1 MVRWSLSFVSLSLL
15 LSGCVAQELQVAY
28 SNEFNCPDHQVKV
41 QELGAERYRVS
52 GCNKSVVYQCFGD
65 HCGLDREEQAASA
78 RPAPTRQPP
87 AAALPEPQQKA
98 AAVSERKGREGVL
111 VSADVPIGQK
121 SLLKLRAAPGE
132 QSELVQ
138 IKLAVM
144 EPEET
149 LDDCDLELMLNGQRM
164 PPTKTRFTRT
174 GVLSNLLINVPRD
187 VVTELGVA
195 RQLALRACER
205 RWSLSDE
212 ALYEV
217 RNFVQRYEEELV
229 WLGDAKRGKTGG
241 LLAPSGGWPA
251 WSASALPPP
260 SKQQAPLEGSAL
272 FELLAPSVF
281 IVESLVSNGSRQGSA
296 VAVSPTEL
304 VTNCHVLD
312 GARKVLL
319 KQKGREWVA
328 KILRA
333 DPASDRCVISVPDQ
347 TFVPVRGVRAYTELK
362 VGESLY
368 TLGSPNGLELTL
380 SSGILSAVR
389 EEEGRRYVQTTA
401 PISPG
406 SSGGG
411 LFDAYGNLVG
421 VTTLVLAGRER
432 LNQSLNFAIPADAY
446 FQL

>member
-1 MVRWSLSFVSLSLL
+1 L
-15 LSGCVAQELQVAY
+15 LSGCVARELKASY
-28 SNEFNCPDHQVKV
+28 SNEFNCPDYQVDV
-41 QELGAERYRVS
+41 DELGADRYRVS
-52 GCNKSVVYQCFGD
+52 GCNKSVVYQCIGK
-65 HCGLDREEQAASA
+65 HCILDREEESASSEFQEVSQP
-78 RPAPTRQPP
+78 RPLAEQEPP
-87 AAALPEPQQKA
+87 AKA
-98 AAVSERKGREGVL
+98 VGVSKRKGSEGVL
-111 VSADVPIGQK
+111 VSADVRVSED

-132 QSELVQ
+132 HGDLVQ
-138 IKLAVM
+138 FKLAVM
-144 EPEET
+144 EREET
-149 LDDCDLELMLNGQRM
+149 LDDCELELMVNGQRM
-164 PPTKTRFTRT
+164 PPTKTRFNRA
-174 GVLSNLLINVPRD
+174 GVLSTLLINVPRD

-195 RQLALRACER
+195 RQLALRACDR
-205 RWSLSDE
+205 RWSLSE
-212 ALYEV
+212 QALFEV
-217 RNFVQRYEEELV
+217 RGFAERYEEELV
-229 WLGDAKRGKTGG
+229 WLGDAKKGKTGG
-241 LLAPSGGWPA
+241 LLAPSGGWPDWA
-251 WSASALPPP
+251 ASTLPAP
-260 SKQQAPLEGSAL
+260 SKQSAPLEGSAL
-272 FELLAPSVF
+272 FELLSPSVF
-281 IVESLVSNGSRQGSA
+281 MVESLVSNGSRQGSA

-333 DPASDRCVISVPDQ
+333 DPASDRCVLSVPEQ
-347 TFVPVRGVRAYTELK
+347 TFVPVRGVRPYADLK
-362 VGESLY
+362 VGENLF

-432 LNQSLNFAIPADAY
+432 LNQSLNFAIPADAF
-446 FQL
+446 FQP